1 MRIGVRWFS
10 SCVYDPPV
18 WVAVPEGQA
27 VAAEAI
33 PEWVIETTA
42 AGAAIGAANART
54 ATLFTILRRMAEI
67 PSVEGT
73 PTSATTAVHPCL
85 LRTNAHRPPDGVVTQ
100 CHSG

>member
-1 MRIGVRWFS
+1 MRIGVRWFE

-18 WVAVPEGQA
+18 WVEAPDGHA

-33 PEWVIETTA
+33 PECVSETTA

-54 ATLFTILRRMAEI
+54 ATLFTILLRMAEI

-73 PTSATTAVHPCL
+73 PTSATTTIRTCR
-85 LRTNAHRPPDGVVTQ
+85 LRTNAHRPPDGVVTP
-100 CHSG
+100 CH